1 MKKLAFCFALFISAF
16 TISCSSDEEDTTNS
30 DSGAISNSP
39 ATGSVYGNNFTT
51 GGGLASETNM
61 FGVDSY
67 RIELSS
73 TTVECSDIVNSP
85 VVVYAPKTM
94 GTHTT
99 DVFVTFNDSDSDDFV
114 SLSSGVTVEII
125 SVGEHLVGKVKAQT
139 GTSSESSTINGKFD
153 VIICN

>member
-67 RIELSS
+67 RIELASS
-73 TTVECSDIVNSP
+73 TVGCADIVDSP
-85 VVVYAPKTM
+85 VVVFVPKTI
-94 GTHTT
+94 GTHTSN
-99 DVFVTFNDSDSDDFV
+99 VYVTFSDTDSDDYV
-114 SLSSGVTVEII
+114 SVSSGIKVEITSI
-125 SVGEHLVGKVKAQT
+125 GEHLVGKVKAQT

-153 VIICN
+153 VLICN